1 MLRNIAGTCS
11 GIYDFVSN
19 IELISLQSIFD
30 RLPESVK
37 RGSEVTETKKRR
49 QASSPQSM
57 HTRPHALR
65 QDSDFIAMGLRRAST
80 FPESMPP
87 PGKATLPLSHSH
99 LSNLGINSYSSSA
112 PSGGDYFQVTPSL
125 TPTSATTSS
134 LGSFNLST
142 GSQLHPGQPF
152 AGSPMTSMADAAGL
166 NVDINTMMFP
176 SADPLA
182 YPNQPM
188 TTFEESHPQ
197 TYQLKRGSPT
207 MAQLPPQFTGV
218 DMKPS
223 PASFSPNP
231 LASIPPGARRPDN
244 EVQLLG
250 PMPMYLMQGAQHRS
264 FHPHHAMQGPQPHRI
279 PGQNHTSM
287 NFDEIFGGEEWAQT
301 FLDPGLGLSGGP
313 GFGGQPQYG
322 PGGPGGPGMG
332 GWQ

>member
-1 MLRNIAGTCS
+1 
-11 GIYDFVSN
+11 
-19 IELISLQSIFD
+19 
-30 RLPESVK
+30 
-37 RGSEVTETKKRR
+37 
-49 QASSPQSM
+49 
-57 HTRPHALR
+57 
-65 QDSDFIAMGLRRAST
+65 
-80 FPESMPP
+80 
-87 PGKATLPLSHSH
+87 
-99 LSNLGINSYSSSA
+99 
-112 PSGGDYFQVTPSL
+112 
-125 TPTSATTSS
+125 
-134 LGSFNLST
+134 
-142 GSQLHPGQPF
+142 
-152 AGSPMTSMADAAGL
+152 MTSMADAAGL